1 MPAIVA
7 AFRFNHPDWNS
18 VFTFWLYGPLMFIE
32 SLGLVP
38 DCINANSI
46 SEKIS
51 CIRFGL
57 ILDLV
62 VYPLVICGSS
72 LMVYFILF
80 RRERSADLSQ
90 LN

>member
-7 AFRFNHPDWNS
+7 AFRFNRLDRDA

-32 SLGLVP
+32 SLGLAP
-38 DCINANSI
+38 ECSNANSV
-46 SEKIS
+46 SEKLS

-57 ILDLV
+57 MLDLV
-62 VYPLVICGSS
+62 VYPLVICGLS

-80 RRERSADLSQ
+80 RRQRRAD
-90 LN
+90 